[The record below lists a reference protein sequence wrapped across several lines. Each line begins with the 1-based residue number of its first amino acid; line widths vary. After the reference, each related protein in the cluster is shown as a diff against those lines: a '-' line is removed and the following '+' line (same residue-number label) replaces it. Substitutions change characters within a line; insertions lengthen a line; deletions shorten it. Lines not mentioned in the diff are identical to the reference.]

1 MSRPQNFKKED
12 FVNAAL
18 RIIDAEGLD
27 ALSFRRLGTDMGVS
41 YTAVYTYFDSKDA
54 LVTAVMGQIIDEM
67 LGEVDFSSSTSPHEK
82 LMKIGLSLRRI
93 LSQRPLRVTAF
104 LSTATGPDG
113 EADNGLLAVAA
124 IMEEAGIPRD
134 QLIRTYRVYESY
146 VMGATAFDFSAAPE
160 HISSRR
166 KRYRDSRHPAFIDVA
181 KSEKSIYV
189 HNEESFSYGLD
200 RLLRGLGI

>member
-41 YTAVYTYFDSKDA
+41 YTAVYTYFESKDS
-54 LVTAVMGQIIDEM
+54 LVTALMGQILDAM
-67 LGEVDFSSSTSPHEK
+67 LGEIDFSGSSSPHEK
-82 LMKIGLSLRRI
+82 LMQVGLSLRQL
-93 LSQRPLRVTAF
+93 LSQHPLRVTAF
-104 LSTATGPDG
+104 MSTATGPGG
-113 EADNGLLAVAA
+113 EADQGLLAVVG

-134 QLIRTYRVYESY
+134 QIARTYRVYESY
-146 VMGATAFDFSAAPE
+146 LLGATAFDFSAAPD
-160 HISSRR
+160 HLSSRR
-166 KRYRDSRHPAFIDVA
+166 RRYKDSKHPAFVEVA
-181 KSEKSIYV
+181 KSEKSV
-189 HNEESFSYGLD
+189 FAHNEDAFAYGLE